1 MKAARSAK
9 LAPKRPRSGQK
20 PPKKE
25 PAGLAVQGGLW
36 LESNGKTLL
45 GAQRIDLLE
54 AIEKHGSITQ
64 AAQAISL
71 SYKAAWDSVEA
82 MNNLSEQ
89 PLVIRNAGGASGG
102 GTRLTE
108 HGYELVRLY
117 RLLESGYSRLLQ
129 QMQAQV
135 HDVPR
140 LSELLRAITMRTSA
154 RNQFRGKVKAV
165 RQGAVNCDVI
175 LDLGDGL
182 TVCANITSEAV
193 TELQLRPGREAVA
206 LIKSSFVLLTPDAN
220 PRVSARNQLRGTVAS
235 IVPGAVNGEVKLNLP
250 GGRVLTAIVTM
261 EALEELQLAQGADC
275 TALVK
280 ASHVLI
286 AVND

>member
-1 MKAARSAK
+1 MKGTRVAKQAAK
-9 LAPKRPRSGQK
+9 QK
-20 PPKKE
+20 PP
-25 PAGLAVQGGLW
+25 ALAVQGGLW
-36 LESNGKTLL
+36 LESKGETLV

-54 AIEKHGSITQ
+54 AIEQHGSITR

-82 MNNLSEQ
+82 MNNLSEH
-89 PLVIRNAGGASGG
+89 PLLIRSTGGASGG

-108 HGYELVRLY
+108 HGRELVRLY
-117 RLLESGYSRLLQ
+117 RLLESGYRRLLE

-140 LSELLRAITMRTSA
+140 LSELLRTITMRTSA
-154 RNQFRGKVKAV
+154 RNQFRGKVTAV
-165 RQGAVNCDVI
+165 RRGAVNCDVI

-182 TVCANITSEAV
+182 TVCANITNEAV
-193 TELQLRPGREAVA
+193 TELQLQPGRDAVA
-206 LIKSSFVLLTPDAN
+206 LIKSSFVLLTPEAN
-220 PRVSARNQLRGTVAS
+220 PRISARNRLRGTVAT
-235 IVPGAVNGEVKLNLP
+235 IVPGAVNAEVKLSLP
-250 GGRVLTAIVTM
+250 GERVLTAVITM
-261 EALEELQLAQGADC
+261 EALEELQLEPGADC
-275 TALVK
+275 TALIK